1 MGRILIVDDQP
12 ANVELLEAILDGAG
26 YKDVLGT
33 TDPREVIRLHHEFE
47 PDLIL
52 LDLMMPHMDGFAVMS
67 QLAAR
72 IPAGEYLPVLVLT
85 ADITSEARARALSAG
100 AKDFLTKPLDHL
112 EVLLRIRN
120 LLETR
125 QLHLQ
130 LAAQNRMLDER
141 VRSRTRDLEEARI
154 EILDRLALAAEFR
167 DDDTGQHTL
176 RVGITSARIAEC
188 LDEAPSQVELIRRA
202 APLHDVGKIG
212 IPDAILLKPGKL
224 TPAEWRIMQ
233 THATVGTRILR
244 GSQAPVLQMA
254 EQIALCHH
262 ERWDG
267 TGYPTGFGGP
277 DIPLAAR
284 IVAVADVYDA
294 LTHDRPYKTAWPPMD
309 AIAEIRRQSGIQFDP
324 DIVNAFLSET
334 EPVLT
339 GLAVG
344 FEAGGL
350 DASGMQAHMEPNEA
364 VDDMEAGDVGRE
376 ESH

>member
-85 ADITSEARARALSAG
+85 ADITPEARARALSAG
-100 AKDFLTKPLDHL
+100 AKDFVTKPLDHL

-141 VRSRTRDLEEARI
+141 VRARTKDLEEARI

-188 LDEAPSQVELIRRA
+188 LDQAPSQVELIRRA

-224 TPAEWRIMQ
+224 TPSEWRIMQ

-244 GSQAPVLQMA
+244 GSEAPVLQLA

-267 TGYPTGFGGP
+267 TGYPTGLSMT
-277 DIPLAAR
+277 DIPKIAR
-284 IVAVADVYDA
+284 IIGVADAYDA
-294 LTHDRPYKTAWPPMD
+294 MTSYRTYGPALTSEQALDELRRGSGAQFEPKLVD
-309 AIAEIRRQSGIQFDP
+309 AMQDAFAYGLLERRSSSVIFPQS
-324 DIVNAFLSET
+324 S
-334 EPVLT
+334 
-339 GLAVG
+339 G
-344 FEAGGL
+344 F
-350 DASGMQAHMEPNEA
+350 
-364 VDDMEAGDVGRE
+364 
-376 ESH
+376 